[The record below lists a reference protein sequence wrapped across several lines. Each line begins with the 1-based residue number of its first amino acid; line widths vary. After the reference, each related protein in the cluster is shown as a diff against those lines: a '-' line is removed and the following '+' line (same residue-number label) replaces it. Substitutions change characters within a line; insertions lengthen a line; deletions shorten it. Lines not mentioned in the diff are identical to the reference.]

1 MTAGGMGSGGLAFAG
16 EPWFAYGSLRL
27 EDLVAMGLL
36 NAESLP
42 LEERIL
48 ARLRQFPPERQAE
61 VLDFVEFL
69 DQRRQATAELR
80 PIGLGA
86 GDFEVPDDF
95 DAPLPDEM
103 LRLFES

>member
-1 MTAGGMGSGGLAFAG
+1 MIMPT
-16 EPWFAYGSLRL
+16 
-27 EDLVAMGLL
+27 
-36 NAESLP
+36 AESLP

-69 DQRRQATAELR
+69 EQRRQATEGLR
-80 PIGLGA
+80 AFGLCA

-95 DAPLPDEM
+95 DAPLPEET

>member
-1 MTAGGMGSGGLAFAG
+1 
-16 EPWFAYGSLRL
+16 
-27 EDLVAMGLL
+27 MGLP

-80 PIGLGA
+80 PISLGA

-95 DAPLPDEM
+95 DAPLPDET
-103 LRLFES
+103 LRLFEP

>member
-1 MTAGGMGSGGLAFAG
+1 MGM
-16 EPWFAYGSLRL
+16 P
-27 EDLVAMGLL
+27 

-42 LEERIL
+42 LEDSIL

-69 DQRRQATAELR
+69 AQRQPATAALR
-80 PIGLGA
+80 AFGLCA

-95 DAPLPDEM
+95 DTPLPEAI

>member
-1 MTAGGMGSGGLAFAG
+1 MGMPTAEA
-16 EPWFAYGSLRL
+16 
-27 EDLVAMGLL
+27 LL
-36 NAESLP
+36 

-69 DQRRQATAELR
+69 AQRQPGKAGLR
-80 PIGLGA
+80 AFGLCA

-95 DAPLPDEM
+95 DAPLPEET
-103 LRLFES
+103 LRLFGS